1 MFKKIFL
8 VLVISLVFIGSFAG
22 WVTAE
27 SNKAVTI
34 DFLNFSSSGDNAI
47 YLEEMKKFLRRKIQI
62 SKLILKLLVLESI
75 LLYYRRELLV
85 GLLLILM
92 N

>member
-27 SNKAVTI
+27 SSKAVTI
-34 DFLNFSSSGDNAI
+34 DFLNFSGAGEPQNI
-47 YLEEMKKFLRRKIQI
+47 
-62 SKLILKLLVLESI
+62 
-75 LLYYRRELLV
+75 
-85 GLLLILM
+85 
-92 N
+92 